1 MVTME
6 KGKQYKFGGDGVG
19 GGGGK
24 IEIWW
29 RWWSKKN
36 NVEKQKREKGIW
48 LIAFLVVERASLP
61 SSSLLCLICVPRI
74 SESELY
80 QLLNNKSGRK

>member
-1 MVTME
+1 ME

-24 IEIWW
+24 TEMWWQWW
-29 RWWSKKN
+29 RKKN
-36 NVEKQKREKGIW
+36 NVEKQKREEGKWIIVFW
-48 LIAFLVVERASLP
+48 VVERASLP
-61 SSSLLCLICVPRI
+61 SSSLLCSICVPRI
-74 SESELY
+74 SEPELY

>member
-1 MVTME
+1 ME

-36 NVEKQKREKGIW
+36 NVEKQKREKGKW

>member
-1 MVTME
+1 ME
-6 KGKQYKFGGDGVG
+6 KEKQYKFG

-24 IEIWW
+24 IEMWWWWW
-29 RWWSKKN
+29 RKKN
-36 NVEKQKREKGIW
+36 NVEKQKREEGKW

-61 SSSLLCLICVPRI
+61 SSSLLCLICMPRI

>member
-19 GGGGK
+19 GGGRK
-24 IEIWW
+24 N
-29 RWWSKKN
+29 RNMVAVVDKKN
-36 NVEKQKREKGIW
+36 NVEKQKREKGKW

>member
-1 MVTME
+1 ME

-24 IEIWW
+24 N
-29 RWWSKKN
+29 R
-36 NVEKQKREKGIW
+36 NVVAVVEEEKQCREAKREEGKW

-61 SSSLLCLICVPRI
+61 SSSLLCLICMPRI

-80 QLLNNKSGRK
+80 QLLNNKSGMK